1 MALDPRAWPR
11 AQVRRA
17 VAQLRDGVPPA
28 PEVADWLTVGQKR
41 LIEQLEDA
49 LMEAEAGGTVLRFL
63 RGDPGLGK
71 SHFLGV
77 LRHRAAM
84 RHTVVSY
91 SSQDMSAGVMLNQPQ
106 SVYRQIMS
114 NLEAGSPPRR
124 DVLRETI
131 AVWAGHAAPLVAN
144 ARPTLAML
152 RPVSSAGLLPL
163 YDEIPRRCR
172 LCLAGYLLAWIR
184 DEPAMA
190 EPMLRA
196 LGGLDISNGD
206 LCRVGQEIGL
216 ERWSVGFTPSKYDDE
231 FWFTQMGLVACIAR
245 TAGRPAMA
253 VLLDE
258 LESLISLSR
267 STSRDKAYRVLNGLF
282 QRHYPLAGVL
292 LVFAYTPDFLERV
305 HRDFD
310 AYGHEF
316 RKSWRRVVDA
326 NSFEVAELDEDGALD
341 LVGRIA
347 SLHGLAE
354 DWDGGEA
361 MRSRRADLIK
371 AWRTNNRSTRYLVRS
386 AVSLLDRVCQ

>member
-49 LMEAEAGGTVLRFL
+49 LMEAEGGGTVLRFL

-77 LRHRAAM
+77 LRHRAAI
-84 RHTVVSY
+84 RRTLLSY
-91 SSQDMSAGVMLNQPQ
+91 SSQDMSAGVMLNHPQ

-114 NLEAGSPPRR
+114 NLEAGPTHAR
-124 DVLRETI
+124 DVLTEVLG
-131 AVWAGHAAPLVAN
+131 VWAAHAAPLVVN

-152 RPVSSAGLLPL
+152 RPLSHAGLLPP
-163 YDEIPRRCR
+163 YEEIPRRSR

-184 DEPAMA
+184 REPEMA

-196 LGGLDISNGD
+196 LRGLDISNGD
-206 LCRVGQEIGL
+206 LCRVGADIGL
-216 ERWSVGFTPSKYDDE
+216 ERWSVGFTPSKYQDD
-231 FWFTQMGLVACIAR
+231 FWFTQMGLLAYVAR
-245 TAGRPAMA
+245 MAGRPATA

-258 LESLISLSR
+258 LESLIGLSR

-282 QRHYPLAGVL
+282 QRQYPLAGVL

-316 RKSWRRVVDA
+316 RKSWWGVVDA
-326 NSFEVAELDEDGALD
+326 NSFEVAELDERGAMELA
-341 LVGRIA
+341 GRIA

-354 DWDGGEA
+354 DWDASGA
-361 MRSRRADLIK
+361 MRSGCRELIK
-371 AWRTNNRSTRYLVRS
+371 AWRTNNRSTRYLVRG
-386 AVSLLDRVCQ
+386 AVSLLDRASQ